1 MRLNYT
7 DVKWSEFRLT
17 AEYGRVLR
25 ATDVVTRYVFSFA
38 DEEVLSASDSFYLE
52 LRLPQI
58 EGLFSTDKIR
68 LSYSA
73 GVVDSVLA
81 NERFSVLQD
90 VHFRDSSQA
99 VEVVAVRFRSPFSD
113 VSTSLDFVVTKF
125 QLVVRDLVGYNEGF
139 FFGGRFNVDV
149 NNIVFTLDSASSKM
163 DSGLPDSAAVVEFV
177 RVGLRH
183 MIDFYLGGFTFGSVA
198 FGGKVR

>member
-17 AEYGRVLR
+17 LEYARFLR
-25 ATDVVTRYVFSFA
+25 ATEVVTRYVFSFA
-38 DEEVLSASDSFYLE
+38 DEEVLSASDAFYLE
-52 LRLPQI
+52 LQLPQT
-58 EGLFSTDKIR
+58 ESLLSTDRIH

-73 GVVDSVLA
+73 GVVDPVLTD
-81 NERFSVLQD
+81 ERFSVLQD
-90 VHFRDSSQA
+90 VRFRDSSQA
-99 VEVVAVRFRSPFSD
+99 VEVVFVRFRSPFSD
-113 VSTSLDFVVTKF
+113 ASISLDSVVTNF
-125 QLVVRDLVGYNEGF
+125 QLVVRDLVGYNESF

>member
-7 DVKWSEFRLT
+7 DVKWAEFRLT
-17 AEYGRVLR
+17 SEYGRILR
-25 ATDVVTRYVFSFA
+25 ATNVVTLYVFSLA
-38 DEEVLSASDSFYLE
+38 CDEILSASDSFHLQL
-52 LRLPQI
+52 LRPQF
-58 EGLFSTDKIR
+58 EELFSSDSVR

-73 GVVDSVLA
+73 GVVDSAPAVEL
-81 NERFSVLQD
+81 FSVQHVAPLFDAAQ
-90 VHFRDSSQA
+90 S
-99 VEVVAVRFRSPFSD
+99 VEVVSVTFRSPFSD
-113 VSTSLDFVVTKF
+113 AAALLDFVFTDF
-125 QLVVRDLVGYNEGF
+125 QLVVRDTVGYNESF

-149 NNIVFTLDSASSKM
+149 NNIVFTLDSTSSEM
-163 DSGLPDSAAVVEFV
+163 DSGLPDSAAVVEFI

>member
-17 AEYGRVLR
+17 SEYGRTLR
-25 ATDVVTRYVFSFA
+25 AVDVVTRYVFSFTT
-38 DEEVLSASDSFYLE
+38 EEVLSASDTFYLE

-58 EGLFSTDKIR
+58 ESLLSVDKIR

-81 NERFSVLQD
+81 DERFSVLQD
-90 VHFRDSSQA
+90 VRFRDSSQA
-99 VEVVAVRFRSPFSD
+99 VEVVSVRFRSPFSD
-113 VSTSLDFVVTKF
+113 ASTSLDSVVTNF
-125 QLVVRDLVGYNEGF
+125 QLVVRDLVGYNESF

>member
-17 AEYGRVLR
+17 SEYARFLR
-25 ATDVVTRYVFSFA
+25 ATEVVTRYVFSFA
-38 DEEVLSASDSFYLE
+38 DTEVLAASDAFYLE

-58 EGLFSTDKIR
+58 ESLLSTDKIR

-81 NERFSVLQD
+81 DERFSVLQD
-90 VHFRDSSQA
+90 VCFRDSSQA
-99 VEVVAVRFRSPFSD
+99 VEVVSVRFRSPFSD
-113 VSTSLDFVVTKF
+113 SVALLDSVVTNF
-125 QLVVRDLVGYNEGF
+125 QLVVRDLVGYNESF

-149 NNIVFTLDSASSKM
+149 NNIVFTLDSTFSEM